1 MQEELDM
8 TMATLREKQQ
18 KLQEVENQIR
28 LLQEQYDSSVNEK
41 EDLGK
46 GVFPVHVKLP
56 SHCIF
61 YKNSEKFTHV
71 HTHIDTSTVALSV
84 LKEVLVPNET

>member
-8 TMATLREKQQ
+8 TLATLREKQQ
-18 KLQEVENQIR
+18 KLLEVENQIK

-46 GVFPVHVKLP
+46 GVFPT
-56 SHCIF
+56 C
-61 YKNSEKFTHV
+61 
-71 HTHIDTSTVALSV
+71 
-84 LKEVLVPNET
+84 

>member
-1 MQEELDM
+1 M

-61 YKNSEKFTHV
+61 YKNLFLLSEKFTHV
-71 HTHIDTSTVALSV
+71 HTYIDTSTVALSV
-84 LKEVLVPNET
+84 LAEVLVPNGT